1 MNLKFLPIIMLLIV
15 PTANAGSTIMQFL
28 SAYIPNSTIANFTLY
43 NTTLNGNS
51 YIIMEHGAS
60 FIVVEYMPKS
70 SNYSFVTNSSQIY
83 KIIRPFV
90 ISEYMPKSSTL
101 SMLNST
107 MNEFQSQAAPPLND
121 CRLETGLNLYTCNV
135 SNACFSCQTVP
146 ICSDWLPYYGGPTGV
161 MGLGIMNF
169 SAQYDNLVANYT
181 MFHSS
186 IESLLRSNQA
196 NPYYY
201 ISELKSS
208 LNNIAYLSAKI
219 PQNPLFPLPQNFTAS
234 QFASCSSYLLPTQ
247 EPWYCVDI
255 GMCKYTTFNS
265 ILLSNMQSIV
275 GNLSSLP
282 LSNASIMS
290 ISENASKLALSYFLP
305 VQYAKEKSAYE
316 QFINSTMPLYN
327 STLSNAESLLSKV
340 SNSSLSASISRLES
354 TMQGI
359 KNLGINQS
367 ISLANVEINSAISN
381 VSALYSKIFIAYNAL
396 NSSVA
401 NATGKALLYQLDF
414 AQVPPGLAKLSAEQQ
429 ALQASLLQGINST
442 SIAYLQNQEALLSKN
457 LSAYAY
463 TPFSMA
469 VLVKNLDGGIVS
481 SMLYSAEGNVI
492 KEINSAPAYAA
503 LISFIIGLILLL
515 FIYSLTYARLKKRK
529 KIRIS
534 KSVKR
539 AWGILFLLLFIIVLI
554 YTYATY
560 VYASSAS
567 TFLPV
572 SLFISKLQGS
582 GSAAIMINSNN
593 AINVSQLLCAE
604 TLQRALTA
612 QGKKVAVF
620 VAENYSCMTTNSS
633 LSGAKC
639 FNKLLASGLPVI
651 YINEGNSSISY
662 KGLYG
667 NMLTAQGSATYG
679 SDCELAKII
688 K

>member
-1 MNLKFLPIIMLLIV
+1 MV
-15 PTANAGSTIMQFL
+15 PVASAGNSTLMQFL
-28 SAYIPNSTIANFTLY
+28 SAYIPNSTIASFTFY

-60 FIVVEYMPKS
+60 FIVVESMPKQ

-90 ISEYMPKSSTL
+90 ISEYMPKPSML

-121 CRLETGLNLYTCNV
+121 CRQETGLNLYTCNA
-135 SNACFSCQTVP
+135 SNACYSCQTVP
-146 ICSDWLPYYGGPTGV
+146 ICSKWLPYYGGPTGV
-161 MGLGIMNF
+161 MGLGIMNL
-169 SAQYDNLVANYT
+169 SAQYDNLVANYS
-181 MFHSS
+181 MFHSA
-186 IESLLRSNQA
+186 INLLHSNQI

-219 PQNPLFPLPQNFTAS
+219 PQNPLFPLPQNFTKS
-234 QFASCSSYLLPTQ
+234 QLASCSSYLLPTQ

-255 GMCKYTTFNS
+255 GMCEYTTFNS
-265 ILLSNMQSIV
+265 TLLSNMQSIV

-340 SNSSLSASISRLES
+340 SNLSLSASVSRLES
-354 TMQGI
+354 TMQSI

-414 AQVPPGLAKLSAEQQ
+414 AQVPPSLAKLSAEQQ

-442 SIAYLQNQEALLSKN
+442 SIAYMQNQEALLSKN

-463 TPFSMA
+463 TPLSMA
-469 VLVKNLDGGIVS
+469 VLVKSLDGGIVS
-481 SMLYSAEGNVI
+481 SMLYSAEGNVL
-492 KEINSAPAYAA
+492 KKINSAPAYAA
-503 LISFIIGLILLL
+503 LISFIIGLIALL

-539 AWGILFLLLFIIVLI
+539 AWSILFLLLFIIVLI

-560 VYASSAS
+560 AYAVSAS

-572 SLFISKLQGS
+572 SLFIAKLQGS
-582 GSAAIMINSNN
+582 TSAAIMISNNN
-593 AINVSQLLCAE
+593 AINASQLLCAE
-604 TLQRALTA
+604 ALQKALTA

-620 VAENYSCMTTNSS
+620 AAENYSCVTTNSS
-633 LSGAKC
+633 LSGAQC
-639 FNKLLASGLPVI
+639 FNKLLASSVPVI
-651 YINEGNSSISY
+651 YINGGNSSISY
-662 KGLYG
+662 RGLYG
-667 NMLTAQGSATYG
+667 DMLIAQGSATYG
-679 SDCELAKII
+679 SNCELAKII